1 MSKIETQH
9 YNWVLWTYWEWDWIA
24 WWNSP
29 LKPEKRNMTWD
40 WKMYAPEHE
49 IQFINWKLD
58 PFETSFCV
66 TFSALDSIETEFNYL
81 LANWLVPQE
90 DVKWLNNNWYFKNWK
105 INLSDR
111 FTWILWETT
120 KTWAYLFK
128 IARAIIDYWLIP
140 ENMLPLNVDT
150 YEEFVDKTKITDK
163 MYEVWREFNKRF
175 IINYEWIT
183 LDNSPIS
190 KNDLKENL
198 KVSPMQCV
206 VRYDDWDWILNPSW
220 MLNHAVMCNWYH
232 ESSDAEDINDS
243 YWREQKRYSRE
254 HPRSYLQF
262 YITFKNK
269 EINMDKVKFYKDND
283 QKWVRNIN
291 TGAFWKVLKWK
302 LYVADTKDRMVLMLV
317 DEAHRS
323 NWVSV
328 TDVEWQTL
336 DKVTF

>member
-9 YNWVLWTYWEWDWIA
+9 YKWVLWTYWEWDWIA

-29 LKPEKRNMTWD
+29 LKPEKRNITWD
-40 WKMYAPEHE
+40 WKMYYPEHE
-49 IQFINWKLD
+49 IQFINWKID

-66 TFSALDSIETEFNYL
+66 TFSALDCIETEFNYL
-81 LANWLVPQE
+81 LSNWLVPQD
-90 DVKWLNNNWYFKNWK
+90 DVIWLNNNWYFKNWK
-105 INLSDR
+105 INFSDR
-111 FTWILWETT
+111 FTWILWDTT
-120 KTWAYLFK
+120 KNGAYLFK
-128 IARAIIDYWLIP
+128 IARSIIDYWLIP

-150 YEEFVDKTKITDK
+150 YDEFVDKTRITER
-163 MYEVWREFNKRF
+163 MYELWREFNKRF

-183 LDNSPIS
+183 FDNSPIS
-190 KNDLKENL
+190 KNDLKDSL
-198 KVSPMQCV
+198 KVSPIQCV
-206 VRYDDWDWILNPSW
+206 IRYADWDWILNPDW
-220 MLNHAVMCNWYH
+220 LLNHAVMCNWYQ
-232 ESSDAEDINDS
+232 ESIDAEDINDS
-243 YWREQKRYSRE
+243 YWREQKRYKRE